1 MENGKTFFIV
11 EVLLMVGQ
19 IMISMQALS
28 CKTENS
34 INIDGTV
41 KRIIN
46 DGKNLN
52 SARNSEI

>member
-1 MENGKTFFIV
+1 
-11 EVLLMVGQ
+11 MVGQ